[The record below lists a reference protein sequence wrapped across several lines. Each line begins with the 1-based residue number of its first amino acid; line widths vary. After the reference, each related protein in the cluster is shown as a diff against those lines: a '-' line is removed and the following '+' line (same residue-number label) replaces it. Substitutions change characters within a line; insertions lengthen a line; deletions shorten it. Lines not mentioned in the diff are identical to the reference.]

1 MSVSSISSYLPPVY
15 QPPQQVKSVQK
26 QATQNAQ
33 PLPSDSDGDNDGSTG
48 SSASIPNSSNS
59 APGVG
64 TKLDITA

>member
-15 QPPQQVKSVQK
+15 QPPQQVNSVQK

-33 PLPSDSDGDNDGSTG
+33 PLPSDSDGDSDGSTG
-48 SSASIPNSSNS
+48 SSVPNSSNS